1 MKRSWITK
9 VGACGLVVAMTM
21 SLSVAKVYASPEA
34 YRQSYQL
41 ESQKK
46 YGEAL
51 KALET
56 ITGPDRG
63 TYFYSLRHGWLSYLG
78 GKYQQAIASYKVA
91 IRLRPGAVEP
101 LLGLTL
107 PQMALRAW
115 VDALRTAKAA
125 LVIDKKN
132 YTANSR
138 LALCEYNLGR
148 YKASMKRYRKILVL
162 YPGNLTMRLG
172 LGWAQLKAHDREAAG
187 RTFAE
192 VLKRSPNNA
201 SAKQGAA
208 ASQ

>member
-1 MKRSWITK
+1 MNRSWMTK

-21 SLSVAKVYASPEA
+21 SLSVAQVYASPEA

-51 KALET
+51 KALGT
-56 ITGPDRG
+56 ITGSERG
-63 TYFYSLRHGWLSYLG
+63 TYFYSLRLGWLSYLG

-91 IRLRPGAVEP
+91 VRLRPGAVEP

-115 VDALRTAKAA
+115 VDASRTAKAA
-125 LVIDKKN
+125 IAIDKKN

-148 YKASMKRYRKILVL
+148 YKASMNRYRKILGL

-172 LGWAQLKAHDREAAG
+172 LGWAQLKAHDQEAAG

-192 VLKRSPNNA
+192 VLRRSPNNA
-201 SAKQGAA
+201 SAKQGLA
-208 ASQ
+208 ASR